1 MDYITVKKNS
11 SSASGKTRKL
21 INKNG
26 PIYELLKLGYQ
37 HSGERQY
44 QILVRSISTGWQGWL
59 PLLEI
64 TYEQY
69 NGPLTRE
76 SFR

>member
-1 MDYITVKKNS
+1 MSHLIITKNHQT
-11 SSASGKTRKL
+11 ASGKTRKL

-26 PIYELLKLGYQ
+26 PIYEIIKLGYQ

-44 QILVRSISTGWQGWL
+44 QILVKSISTGWQGWL
-59 PLLEI
+59 SVLEVS
-64 TYEQY
+64 YENY

-76 SFR
+76 SFQ